1 MASARPDVQSI
12 YERRFGVEDRRE
24 TDAVWKVI
32 VEDYL
37 QDWIRPSDAVLD
49 VGCGFGEFLNHVRC
63 SRRVGVDLNP
73 ESRAALDPAVEFHVA
88 EASKLPMIADGSM
101 NVVFTSNFMEHLPGK
116 HAVEQMIAEVRRVLA
131 PGGSFV
137 ALGPNV
143 RFIPGSYWD
152 FWDHYVPI
160 SDRSLTELLET
171 SGFQVTD
178 CHPQFLPYTTRSS
191 LPKAPWLVRIY
202 LKVPLAWR
210 LLGSQFLVRARK
222 NDET

>member
-1 MASARPDVQSI
+1 MASDRPDVQAI
-12 YERRFGVEDRRE
+12 YDRRFGAEDRRE
-24 TDAVWKVI
+24 KDAVWKVI

-37 QDWIRPSDAVLD
+37 QDWIAPSDAVLD

-63 SRRVGVDLNP
+63 ARKVGVDLNP

-88 EASKLPMIADGSM
+88 EASKLPMIADASM

-116 HAVEQMIAEVRRVLA
+116 RAVEEMIFEVRRVLA
-131 PGGSFV
+131 PGGSFI

-143 RFIPGSYWD
+143 RFIAGKYWD
-152 FWDHYVPI
+152 FWDHHVPI

-178 CHPQFLPYTTRSS
+178 SLPQFLPYTTRSS

-210 LLGSQFLVRARK
+210 VLGRQFLIRARK
-222 NDET
+222 R

>member
-1 MASARPDVQSI
+1 MASDRPDVQAI
-12 YERRFGVEDRRE
+12 YDRRFGAEDRRE
-24 TDAVWKVI
+24 KDAVWKVI

-37 QDWIRPSDAVLD
+37 QDWVRPSDAVLD

-63 SRRVGVDLNP
+63 ARKVGIDLNP
-73 ESRAALDPAVEFHVA
+73 ESGAALDSAVEFHVA
-88 EASKLPMIADGSM
+88 EASKLPMIADQSM

-116 HAVEQMIAEVRRVLA
+116 RAVEEMIAEVRRVLVR
-131 PGGSFV
+131 GGSFV

-171 SGFQVTD
+171 SGFRVTD
-178 CHPQFLPYTTRSS
+178 SHPRFLPYTTRSS
-191 LPKAPWLVRIY
+191 LPKSPWLVRVY

-210 LLGSQFLVRARK
+210 VLGAQFLIRARK
-222 NDET
+222 L